1 MKRSLLGFLAV
12 IAAAAP
18 AAAADVTETV
28 EKELHRSF
36 DHYSRQTPPL
46 YFLSYSVIETE
57 DFFAQAGGGALSESR
72 EDHGRLARVDAR
84 VGTAA
89 LDSSHPLR
97 DSRGDWQED
106 PGVSV
111 TLPVEND
118 PLALRSALWAQSDR
132 AYKDAVERW
141 GRVKS
146 QAAVKAEEEDKS
158 PDLSAETPETAIQ
171 APAPL
176 AYDRPAWE
184 EKLRRWSAPFGRAAH
199 VLDSG
204 VEVRLGRESRTIV
217 TSEGTRVIVQKPFA
231 FLILWAW
238 SRAEDGMDLTRTE
251 TFFASSPDGLPGE
264 DVVLQ
269 AANRMIGDL
278 AALRAAPLTEPY
290 SGPAILS
297 GRAAAVFFHEV
308 LGHPIE
314 GERQRRSDEAQTFA
328 KKRGQKITSS
338 HLSVVF
344 DPTLSR
350 FGQTELAGG
359 YLYDDQGVKARPV
372 KAVEKGIFREF
383 LLSRKPVAGFS
394 QSNGHGRA
402 EPGRTPMARQ
412 SNLIVNSDDIVTDKK
427 LKALLLRE
435 VRRQKKPYGLLF
447 DDIQGG
453 YTQTTRDHPNAFS
466 VLPIL
471 VYRVYP
477 DGREELVRGVDLVGT
492 PLSALEGVLA
502 AGNPTGVFNGFC
514 GAESGQIP
522 VSAVSPSLLFSNI
535 EVQRRKSSEQRPPLL
550 PPPEAKP

>member
-1 MKRSLLGFLAV
+1 M

-18 AAAADVTETV
+18 AAAADVTDTL

-36 DHYSRQTPPL
+36 DHYSRRDPPL

-57 DFFAQAGGGALSESR
+57 EFSAQADGGALSESS
-72 EDHGRLARVDAR
+72 EDHWRLARVDAR
-84 VGTAA
+84 VGAA
-89 LDSSHPLR
+89 TLDSSHPLR
-97 DSRGDWQED
+97 DSRGEWQED

-118 PLALRSALWAQSDR
+118 PLALRTALWARTDR

-158 PDLSAETPETAIQ
+158 PDLSAETPETAVQ
-171 APAPL
+171 PPAPL
-176 AYDRPAWE
+176 VTDRPAWE
-184 EKLRRWSAPFGRAAH
+184 EKLRRWSAPFGRSAH
-199 VLDSG
+199 ILDSG
-204 VEVRLGRESRTIV
+204 VDVRVGRESRTIV
-217 TSEGTRVIVQKPFA
+217 TSEGTRVIVQRPFA
-231 FLILWAW
+231 FLVLWAW

-251 TFFASSPDGLPGE
+251 TYFASSPEGLPGDE
-264 DVVLQ
+264 IVLQ
-269 AANRMIGDL
+269 AVNRMIGDL
-278 AALRAAPLTEPY
+278 SALRAAPLTEPY

-338 HLSVVF
+338 HLSVIF

-350 FGQTELAGG
+350 FGRTELAGG

-372 KAVEKGIFREF
+372 KAVEKGVFREF
-383 LLSRKPVAGFS
+383 LLSRKPVAGFPR
-394 QSNGHGRA
+394 SNGHGRA
-402 EPGRTPMARQ
+402 EPGHTPMARQ
-412 SNLIVNSDDIVTDKK
+412 SNLIVQSDDAVTDKK

-435 VRRQKKPYGLLF
+435 VRRQKKPYGLYF

-453 YTQTTRDHPNAFS
+453 YTQTARDHPNAFS

-502 AGNPTGVFNGFC
+502 AGEPSGVFNGFC

-550 PPPEAKP
+550 PPPEAAP